1 LRCRFVVA
9 ILERIPTELEHKVIE
24 NKKLNKPPIEEEVE
38 ELNKKSGLT
47 QKKKTETSVDISS
60 NDDNNYRVRT
70 RNNDSFREPWEE
82 EQSLTLVRDKVKEN
96 SVGAKLTRYNEGEVA
111 RLILQS
117 IPQESQVTSAKFEGP
132 NIALYTKNVKF
143 SLTELTYYLSSLSKA
158 LKKRFVIRTDPS
170 IRMEEDETRKNVV
183 KLLPKDVLVS
193 AVFCDDA
200 TGEVVVEVNK
210 PEIVT
215 PDIALEIA
223 QSTGW
228 IPHTRLSPHIPSTT
242 LNTIHSTLKSSAK
255 ERTIFLQQL
264 GNMIFRRPLTELGN
278 STSDLNRNHECV
290 QPRASAERGFQGGH
304 TPSWSISKEVMLF
317 CLGGVKQV
325 GRSCFIVVTP
335 ESKVILDCGINPGA
349 SAGLDAYPRL
359 DWYNFNLSDIDAV
372 IISHAHIDHQGFLP
386 ALFKYGY
393 DGPVYCTEPTLP
405 LMTLLQTDSIKISK
419 SNGTFLNYEARDVNE
434 VIKHCITLPYGKPT
448 DISPDITI
456 TLNNAG
462 HIMGSATIHLNISGA
477 HNILYS
483 GDYKYAKT
491 QLLDSAMSIYPRV
504 ETLIT
509 ESTYGSSSD
518 VMPDQAAVYGTFT
531 QSINKTLREG
541 GKVLIPVP
549 AVGRAQEIMLVIDKE
564 MREGRLIEAPIY
576 IEGMISE
583 ASAIHMSYAH
593 YLGYD
598 VRRSVSQGINP
609 FESDYF
615 TIVNGASRRDEVFN
629 DVNPAIVMAT
639 SGMLEGGP
647 SVEYFKEIAP
657 YSRNKIIFV
666 SYQINGTLGRRVIDG
681 AMAEVSMLDKAGK
694 LKVIPVKCETLKI
707 DGFSGH
713 SDFNQILNFVSR
725 VKPRRVLVN
734 HGEKSK
740 SENVA
745 SVIHH
750 KLKIRSNVP
759 DNREIL
765 KLR

>member
-1 LRCRFVVA
+1 VG
-9 ILERIPTELEHKVIE
+9 ESQ
-24 NKKLNKPPIEEEVE
+24 KLNKARVE
-38 ELNKKSGLT
+38 EQEKLVDKQSDDAPTRDKGTNK
-47 QKKKTETSVDISS
+47 S
-60 NDDNNYRVRT
+60 NENNTNTNGTDNNG
-70 RNNDSFREPWEE
+70 NNRKHKHQVQTIIPKK
-82 EQSLTLVRDKVKEN
+82 DKGNEN
-96 SVGAKLTRYNEGEVA
+96 PFAAKLTTDSEGEVA
-111 RLILQS
+111 KTILQS
-117 IPQESQVTSAKFEGP
+117 IPTESQVTSAKFEGP
-132 NIALYTKNVKF
+132 NIALYTKNAKF
-143 SLTELTYYLSSLSKA
+143 SLTELTYYLSSLSKS

-170 IRMEEDETRKNVV
+170 IRIAEDETRKAVV

-200 TGEVVVEVNK
+200 TGEVVLEVNK
-210 PEIVT
+210 PEVVS
-215 PDIALEIA
+215 PELVVEIA
-223 QSTGW
+223 VSTGW
-228 IPHTRLSPHIPSTT
+228 VAHTRLSPHIPSAI

-255 ERTIFLQQL
+255 ERTIFLQ
-264 GNMIFRRPLTELGN
+264 ELGN
-278 STSDLNRNHECV
+278 RIFRTPLAEGNNGSGNNQLN
-290 QPRASAERGFQGGH
+290 AAAESYSRGGQ
-304 TPSWSISKEVMLF
+304 TQSWSMNKEVMLF

-335 ESKVILDCGINPGA
+335 ESKVMLDCGINPGE
-349 SAGLDAYPRL
+349 SRGLDAYPRL
-359 DWYNFNLSDIDAV
+359 DWFNFSLSDLDAV
-372 IISHAHIDHQGFLP
+372 VISHAHIDHQGFLP
-386 ALFKYGY
+386 SLYKYGY
-393 DGPVYCTEPTLP
+393 SGPIYCTEPTLP
-405 LMTLLQTDSIKISK
+405 LMTLLQMDSIKISK
-419 SNGTFLNYEARDVNE
+419 SNGTYLTYEGRDVNE
-434 VIKHCITLPYGKPT
+434 AIKHCITLPYGKPT

-462 HIMGSATIHLNISGA
+462 HIMGSATVHLNISGA

-491 QLLDSAMSIYPRV
+491 QLLDSALSIYPRV

-509 ESTYGSSSD
+509 ESTYGSSTD
-518 VMPDQAAVYGTFT
+518 IMPDQSVVYATFT
-531 QSINKTLREG
+531 QSINKTLTEG

-564 MREGRLIEAPIY
+564 MREGRLIESPIY

-609 FESDYF
+609 FESEYF
-615 TIVNGASRRDEVFN
+615 TQVNGLSRRDELLN
-629 DVNPAIVMAT
+629 DESPSIIMAT

-657 YSRNKIIFV
+657 SPKNKIVFV

-681 AMAEVSMLDKAGK
+681 TMTEVSMLDKSGK
-694 LKVIPVKCETLKI
+694 VKVVPVRCQTHKI

-725 VKPRRVLVN
+725 IKPKRVLVN

-740 SENVA
+740 SENIA
-745 SVIHH
+745 SAVYHR
-750 KLKIRSNVP
+750 LKIRSSVP
-759 DNREIL
+759 DNREII

>member
-1 LRCRFVVA
+1 M
-9 ILERIPTELEHKVIE
+9 IP
-24 NKKLNKPPIEEEVE
+24 KK
-38 ELNKKSGLT
+38 
-47 QKKKTETSVDISS
+47 D
-60 NDDNNYRVRT
+60 
-70 RNNDSFREPWEE
+70 
-82 EQSLTLVRDKVKEN
+82 KEN
-96 SVGAKLTRYNEGEVA
+96 ENPFAAKLTTDSEGEVA
-111 RLILQS
+111 KTILQS
-117 IPQESQVTSAKFEGP
+117 IPTESQVTLAKFEGP
-132 NIALYTKNVKF
+132 NIALYTKNAKF
-143 SLTELTYYLSSLSKA
+143 SLTELTYYLSSLSKS

-170 IRMEEDETRKNVV
+170 IRIAEDETRKAVV

-200 TGEVVVEVNK
+200 TGEVVLEVNK
-210 PEIVT
+210 PEVVS
-215 PDIALEIA
+215 PELVVEIA
-223 QSTGW
+223 VSTGW
-228 IPHTRLSPHIPSTT
+228 VAHTRLSPHIPSAI

-255 ERTIFLQQL
+255 ERIIFLQEL
-264 GNMIFRRPLTELGN
+264 GNRIFRIPLTEGN
-278 STSDLNRNHECV
+278 NGSSNGSRNNQLN
-290 QPRASAERGFQGGH
+290 AAAESYSRGGQ
-304 TPSWSISKEVMLF
+304 TPSWSMNKEVILF

-335 ESKVILDCGINPGA
+335 ESKVMLDCGINPGE
-349 SAGLDAYPRL
+349 SRGLDAYPRL
-359 DWYNFNLSDIDAV
+359 DWFNFSLNDLDAV
-372 IISHAHIDHQGFLP
+372 VISHAHIDHQGFLP
-386 ALFKYGY
+386 SLYKYGY
-393 DGPVYCTEPTLP
+393 SGPIYCTEPTLP
-405 LMTLLQTDSIKISK
+405 LMTLLQMDSIKISK
-419 SNGTFLNYEARDVNE
+419 SNGTYLTYEGRDVNE
-434 VIKHCITLPYGKPT
+434 AIKHCITLPYGKPT

-491 QLLDSAMSIYPRV
+491 QLLDSALSIYPRV

-509 ESTYGSSSD
+509 ESTYGSSTD
-518 VMPDQAAVYGTFT
+518 LMPDQSVVYATFAH
-531 QSINKTLREG
+531 SINKTLTEG

-564 MREGRLIEAPIY
+564 MREGRLIESPIY

-593 YLGYD
+593 YLGFD

-609 FESDYF
+609 FESEYF
-615 TIVNGASRRDEVFN
+615 TQVNGLSRRDELLN
-629 DVNPAIVMAT
+629 DESPAIIMAT

-657 YSRNKIIFV
+657 SPKNKIVFV

-681 AMAEVSMLDKAGK
+681 TMTEVGMLDKSGK
-694 LKVIPVKCETLKI
+694 VKVVPVRCQTHKI

-725 VKPRRVLVN
+725 IKPKRVLVN

-740 SENVA
+740 SENIA
-745 SVIHH
+745 SAVYHR
-750 KLKIRSNVP
+750 LKIRSSVP
-759 DNREIL
+759 DNREII